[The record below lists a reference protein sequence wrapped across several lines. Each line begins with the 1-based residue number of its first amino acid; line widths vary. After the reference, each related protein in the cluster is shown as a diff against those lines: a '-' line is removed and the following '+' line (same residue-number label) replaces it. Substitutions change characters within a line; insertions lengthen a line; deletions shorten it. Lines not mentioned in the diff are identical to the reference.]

1 MSVTKSEP
9 KSTRK
14 ASRKP
19 AKTQETVL
27 S

>member
-27 S
+27 